1 MCGGNVVPAAAGSC
15 GTCDACGGTMTLP
28 RVSDERRA
36 NLYNRANHLRRLCE
50 FDKAVSAYEAILGED
65 NTESEAH
72 WGVVLSRYG
81 IEYVEDPGSGERIP
95 TCHRTQME
103 SVLLD
108 ADYLMALEH
117 APDAGARTHYQEQ
130 GKQIAEI
137 QRDILAV
144 SAQEGLYD
152 VFVCYKES
160 TEGGSRT
167 PDSVLAQE
175 IHQHLTEKGMR
186 VFYARISLE
195 EHAGQKYEPYIYGAL
210 TSARVMVV
218 VGTKAEHF
226 NAVWVKN
233 EWSRFLQLRRKD
245 RGKVLI
251 PCYKG
256 MDAYELP
263 QELAELQS
271 QDMGRLGFM
280 QDMVRGVEKVLGRDR
295 AKPAEKASAS
305 TGSSET
311 AGWLERA
318 WVFLE
323 DGEFDSAK
331 EYVERVLD
339 REPKNGEAYWVKAL
353 AGLGVKRES
362 DVIERQQ
369 SLFND
374 GNYQKAMRFGTGDL
388 KRRLEGIEQEIRRR
402 LAEAQ
407 RIKEEEQERRRMAE
421 EARAVEMVKARK
433 IEEESRLRLEAE
445 ERERHQS
452 VLARVRE
459 LVANG
464 YLKEASELY
473 GGVKKR
479 LSGLDYQGVE
489 LALNQALSQVIRL
502 ESSLK
507 EAISVLQEAA
517 SGGRG
522 FVVFP
527 PFAHRHKCR
536 AAREVAVTAMAEAS
550 QYLTSKGGASSEV
563 VGQSLET
570 ARELDQQV
578 GYAAARAGRLVRML
592 GGVWLAGIVLGAT
605 MAVAWQAQQ
614 ERERQRVVAKAKA
627 ELEATEEAKS
637 KAKERESWRLAA
649 EAKAIVAEFASN
661 LGMSLPFAAGVRG
674 QAGIMAVRWI
684 PRGRYTMGSPL
695 AEDGR
700 QAKEIQHEV
709 VISRGFFLAENE
721 CTQRQWELV
730 MGSNPSSFKGAELP
744 VEQVSWDEAVDY
756 CRKLTKKQRS
766 EGLLPAGWEWRLP
779 TEAEW
784 EYAARAGVTDARYG
798 ELDTIA
804 WHWGNSGGYSS
815 GKTYEVKGRAANA
828 WGLHDVIGNVRE
840 WCSDWYGEYPV
851 ETVTDPTGPSVGPWR
866 VHRGGAWNDGM
877 ANSRLAVRYGR
888 DPGFRDHFLGFR
900 PALSLVW

>member
-1 MCGGNVVPAAAGSC
+1 V
-15 GTCDACGGTMTLP
+15 
-28 RVSDERRA
+28 
-36 NLYNRANHLRRLCE
+36 
-50 FDKAVSAYEAILGED
+50 
-65 NTESEAH
+65 
-72 WGVVLSRYG
+72 
-81 IEYVEDPGSGERIP
+81 
-95 TCHRTQME
+95 E

-108 ADYLMALEH
+108 AEYLMALEH
-117 APDAGARTHYQEQ
+117 APDAGARAYYQEQ
-130 GKQIAEI
+130 GKRIAEI

-144 SAQEGLYD
+144 SAQEALYD

-210 TSARVMVV
+210 TSARVMVA

-226 NAVWVKN
+226 NAVWVRN

-280 QDMVRGVEKVLGRDR
+280 QDLVRGVEKVLGRDR

-305 TGSSET
+305 TASSET

-339 REPKNGEAYWVKAL
+339 REPKNGEAYWLKAL
-353 AGLGVKRES
+353 AGLSVKRES

-374 GNYQKAMRFGTGDL
+374 GNYQKAMRFGTVDL

-489 LALNQALSQVIRL
+489 LALNQALSQVTRL
-502 ESSLK
+502 ESGLK
-507 EAISVLQEAA
+507 EAILALQAA
-517 SGGRG
+517 AARGRG

-527 PFAHRHKCR
+527 PLARRHECR
-536 AAREVAVTAMAEAS
+536 MVRGLASKAIGEAA
-550 QYLTSKGGASSEV
+550 QYLTTTRGSSGEAL
-563 VGQSLET
+563 GELLET
-570 ARELDQQV
+570 AKEFDRQV
-578 GYAAARAGRLVRML
+578 GYAGAKVDRLVKVL
-592 GGVWLAGIVLGAT
+592 GSVWLAMIFTGGIT
-605 MAVAWQAQQ
+605 FIAWQAEQERARQ
-614 ERERQRVVAKAKA
+614 RIAAEVKAAEERALAEAKAAKERALAEAKAKAEAEERERQRV
-627 ELEATEEAKS
+627 
-637 KAKERESWRLAA
+637 AA
-649 EAKAIVAEFASN
+649 EAKAAEERALAEAEAKAKSGEPAMALR
-661 LGMSLPFAAGVRG
+661 LGLIRLFEPGLSGRLGP
-674 QAGIMAVRWI
+674 IAVRWI
-684 PRGRYTMGSPL
+684 PSGRFTMVSPST
-695 AEDGR
+695 EDVSDSG
-700 QAKEIQHEV
+700 KVQHDVEL
-709 VISRGFFLAENE
+709 SRGFFLAETE
-721 CTQRQWELV
+721 CTQVQWATV
-730 MGSNPSSFKGAELP
+730 MKTDPSSFKGSDRP
-744 VEQVSWDEAVDY
+744 VEKVSWNEAVEY
-756 CRKLTKKQRS
+756 CQKLTSEQRQ
-766 EGLLPAGWEWRLP
+766 EGILTAEWEWRLP
-779 TEAEW
+779 TESEW
-784 EYAARAGVTDARYG
+784 EYAARAGAVASRTGEMDAIG
-798 ELDTIA
+798 
-804 WHWGNSGGYSS
+804 WHGGNSGGE
-815 GKTYEVKGRAANA
+815 THAVKGKRANA
-828 WGLHDVIGNVRE
+828 WGLYDMVGNVWE
-840 WCSDWYGEYPV
+840 WCWDWSGDYPSGV
-851 ETVTDPTGPSVGPWR
+851 VTDPTGPNVGSSR
-866 VHRGGAWNDGM
+866 VFRGGSWLTSERGLRWAERREESPGVQ
-877 ANSRLAVRYGR
+877 AN
-888 DPGFRDHFLGFR
+888 FLGFR
-900 PALSLVW
+900 PALCYKQHYRPPARKKDLPNDQAE